1 MQKSRRIL
9 IVGNMGYI
17 GPVLA
22 GHLRVQ
28 FPDSVIAG
36 FDAGYFAGCLMDP
49 TDFPERILDRQ
60 YFGDVRR
67 FPESILG
74 DFDTVV
80 ALAAV
85 SNDPMGAR
93 FEQATMQ
100 INRDAVVDIARAAK
114 NAGVSSYVFASSC
127 SVYGEGGSEA
137 KTEDSAINPLT
148 AYARSKVEAEQKLA
162 GLAGENFRV
171 TCLRFATACGW
182 SPRLRLDLVLNDF
195 VASALTTGKIQI
207 LSDGSP
213 WRPLIHIR
221 DMARSIEW
229 AATRDRI
236 QGGDI
241 AVINAGSDS
250 WNFTIR
256 DLAMAV
262 AGELDGIEVSINPNA
277 SPDKRSYRV
286 DFSRFAE
293 WAPAH
298 QPTMTPEATVTEIL
312 GGLRACGFQ
321 DANFRQ
327 SRFIRLNVLSGAVDR
342 GILNQNLFT
351 NRDETSS
358 EFQTHGKVD

>member
-1 MQKSRRIL
+1 LVKNNDAMQTSRRFL
-9 IVGNMGYI
+9 IIGNMGYI

-22 GHLRVQ
+22 AHLRAH
-28 FPDSVIAG
+28 FPDALIAG

-49 TDFPERILDRQ
+49 TDFPERILNRQ

-67 FPESILG
+67 FPKNILG

-80 ALAAV
+80 ELAAV

-93 FEQATMQ
+93 FELATME

-114 NAGVSSYVFASSC
+114 NAGVVSYVFASSC

-137 KTEDSAINPLT
+137 RMEDSATNPLT
-148 AYARSKVEAEQKLA
+148 AYARSKLEAEQKLA
-162 GLAGENFRV
+162 KLAGENFRI

-195 VASALTTGKIQI
+195 VASSLTTGKIQI

-213 WRPLIHIR
+213 WRPLIHVR

-229 AATRDRI
+229 AATRDRM
-236 QGGDI
+236 QGGDFT
-241 AVINAGSDS
+241 VLNVGSDS

-262 AGELDGIEVSINPNA
+262 AGELDGIKVSINPNA

-293 WAPAH
+293 LAPAH
-298 QPTMTPEATVTEIL
+298 QPTMTPEITVREL
-312 GGLRACGFQ
+312 LDGLRACGFQ
-321 DANFRQ
+321 DEGFRK
-327 SRFIRLNVLSGAVDR
+327 SHFIRLNVLSAAVGR

-351 NRDETSS
+351 NCI
-358 EFQTHGKVD
+358 